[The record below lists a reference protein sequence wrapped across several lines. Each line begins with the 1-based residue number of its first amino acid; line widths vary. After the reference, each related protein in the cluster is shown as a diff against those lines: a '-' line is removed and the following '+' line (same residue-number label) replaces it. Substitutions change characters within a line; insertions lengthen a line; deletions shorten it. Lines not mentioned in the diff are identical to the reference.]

1 MFKIKKNVFIKK
13 LQVAH
18 IERPIWLEKNKN
30 SDFEVPTL
38 DTLNQ
43 WIKIGKVWQKTF
55 EFCLYFPILKICK
68 TLEKENIKR

>member
-13 LQVAH
+13 MQVSH
-18 IERPIWLEKNKN
+18 IEHPIWLEKNEN

-43 WIKIGKVWQKTF
+43 WIKIGKVWQELF
-55 EFCLYFPILKICK
+55 GFISIFLL
-68 TLEKENIKR
+68 